1 VTLGELE
8 GSKVKLVVPVLVA
21 GLACLMSA
29 AASAETVAGDTAK
42 AERLSEAMK
51 SARWTGPL
59 LASTPET
66 LPQGHFYTEPYFF
79 DAISG
84 GTHHPGSS
92 GYYQYGLAD
101 NFTVGLQPSFAI
113 GVEGPDRSAAIG
125 DFKLLS
131 QLRLTHF
138 TPEHRVPSIAV
149 VLQEVIPTGKHDHL
163 GPTQAG
169 HGSGSFATEVGVNVQ
184 HIFLLDNGRLLRA
197 RFNFL
202 QRFWHGGDVEDRSV
216 YGTGVGFRGRA
227 RPGDITTFIGAVEY
241 SVTREWVLA
250 FDVTREATS
259 KAKLRGRYGDAG
271 PTGDQTFPSSHYVS
285 FAPAVEYNWSDRTG
299 AILGLWVIPK
309 GHNTPASMTPA
320 LAISRFW

>member
-1 VTLGELE
+1 
-8 GSKVKLVVPVLVA
+8 VKLIISAVAA
-21 GLACLMSA
+21 GLALMMPA
-29 AASAETVAGDTAK
+29 AAAAETLDPKAAY
-42 AERLSEAMK
+42 AERLGEAMK

-66 LPQGHFYTEPYFF
+66 LPVGHFYTEPYFF
-79 DAISG
+79 DVIQG
-84 GTHHPGSS
+84 GKHNPGSS
-92 GYYQYGLAD
+92 GYYQYGLAE
-101 NFTVGLQPSFAI
+101 NFTVGFQPSFSM
-113 GVEGPDRSAAIG
+113 GVEGPDHSATIG

-149 VLQEVIPTGKHDHL
+149 VLQEMIPTGKSDRL
-163 GPTQAG
+163 KPNKNG

-227 RPGDITTFIGAVEY
+227 RPGNITTFIGAVEY

-250 FDVTREATS
+250 FDVTRESTT
-259 KAKLRGRYGDAG
+259 KGWLRGSYAG
-271 PTGDQTFPSSHYVS
+271 GGPLVDERFPSTHYVS
-285 FAPAVEYNWSDRTG
+285 FAPAIEYNWSDRTG
-299 AILGLWVIPK
+299 AIFGVWVIPK
-309 GHNTPASMTPA
+309 GHNVRSSVTPAI
-320 LAISRFW
+320 AISRFW